1 MLAQKSMRT
10 TVEIPEELLEEVM
23 KLTGATTK
31 SQAIKLVLE
40 EKIAQIKRKR
50 ILTMKGT
57 FDLDLDLDVLRD
69 RK

>member
-1 MLAQKSMRT
+1 MRIT
-10 TVEIPEELLEEVM
+10 IEIPEELLEEVM

-40 EKIAQIKRKR
+40 EKIAQTKRKR
-50 ILTMKGT
+50 ILTLKGSI
-57 FDLDLDLDVLRD
+57 DLDLDIDVLRN

>member
-31 SQAIKLVLE
+31 SQAIKLVLD

>member
-1 MLAQKSMRT
+1 MRT
-10 TVEIPEELLEEVM
+10 TIEIPEELLEEVM

-50 ILTMKGT
+50 ILTMKGSV
-57 FDLDLDLDVLRD
+57 DLDLNLDVLRD
-69 RK
+69 R